1 MYQVHNGKYLGL
13 HEIENNSLSQLN
25 IYDHDWV
32 VKLNIIK
39 TGEGTVYKL
48 TLVNADRKLFKG
60 HIVVAILSQQ

>member
-1 MYQVHNGKYLGL
+1 MESTYMKLRTIRSHNLKSMIMTVYV
-13 HEIENNSLSQLN
+13 E
-25 IYDHDWV
+25 
-32 VKLNIIK
+32 LNIIK